1 MVTELQLKRLRENKR
16 RELEKFAIE
25 QATKQAKRGT
35 ARMNSRNNWNLYHK
49 NIVDFK
55 NTFFPTRKVEDF
67 PSFFDPAGDIT
78 STSGT
83 LSDDQPGVSQFK
95 WLFEKRLGVTN
106 NISSK
111 PAEDAVKMKF
121 RLAKYN
127 GEIDEKL
134 TEEIMDWLEDPDL
147 KFWDQLALALTFERV
162 YGIGILVK
170 YYTKDDKENNLLETE
185 APKNTKPI
193 AFQAFPPDVMTPINT
208 DKSVWLGSD
217 PNEWDWHGGTIGPS
231 KIDHSRVQVI
241 MTRPSTTRWRGQSL
255 YEAIWIPLLLYFQVF
270 VFMLRHFT
278 KWGNIIPKYMIE
290 GEEDLDT
297 IWTLYADLIEEMK
310 MNGVFLGRKGD
321 ELDFAPSGTAQGIN
335 ELMEIL
341 KEEIAARTRI
351 PVIVTFG
358 RTSNAGLG
366 SAGYLLA
373 QMEYWGEVA
382 NIQRSISDDIM
393 RIIKLAGF
401 NIKGRRLDW
410 MLTIN
415 KTDQQRLIDEGMEIE
430 NEIMKEQYIQA
441 QIQTMMLLEQ
451 AQNPQVDEN
460 PMNNDG
466 GNGKGKKEEE
476 VSKAK
481 LEINV
486 KASEKDFINYDLF
499 ETIKAQRKKRIE
511 DYKKQMEG
519 KIA

>member
-1 MVTELQLKRLRENKR
+1 MVTDLQLERLRKKKANELQAW
-16 RELEKFAIE
+16 AIN
-25 QATKQAKRGT
+25 QANIKAKRSISQST
-35 ARMNSRNNWNLYHK
+35 RTNVWSEYK
-49 NIVDFK
+49 NTLNDFK
-55 NTFFPTRKVEDF
+55 NTFFPTVKTEDF
-67 PSFFDPAGDIT
+67 PSFFDPTGDIT
-78 STSGT
+78 SSSGT
-83 LSDDQPGVSQFK
+83 LGSDEQPGFSQFR
-95 WLFEKRLGVTN
+95 WLWEKRLGVCN
-106 NISSK
+106 NVVTK
-111 PAEDAVKMKF
+111 PAEDAVRNKF

-127 GEIDEKL
+127 GEVDDKL
-134 TEEIMDWLEDPDL
+134 TEDVMEWLEDPEL
-147 KFWDQLALALTFERV
+147 KFWDQLALALTYERV
-162 YGIGILVK
+162 YGIATLVK
-170 YYTKDDKENNLLETE
+170 YYTKEDKEDGLLGEE

-193 AFQAFPPDVMTPINT
+193 AFQAFPPDVVTPLNI
-208 DKSVWLGSD
+208 DKSIYLDSD
-217 PNEWDWHGGTIGPS
+217 PNDWDWHGGRFGPE
-231 KIDHSRVQVI
+231 KIHHSRIQVI
-241 MTRPSTTRWRGQSL
+241 ITRPSTTTWYGHSIF
-255 YEAIWIPLLLYFQVF
+255 EAIWIPLLLYFQVF
-270 VFMLRHFT
+270 VYMLRHFT
-278 KWGNIIPKYMIE
+278 KWGGIVPKYMIDTE
-290 GEEDLDT
+290 DDLDS
-297 IWTLYADLIEEMK
+297 IWTLYSDLISEMK

-321 ELDFAPSGTAQGIN
+321 ELDFAPAGTAQGIT

-382 NIQRSISDDIM
+382 NIQRSISDDVM

-401 NIKGRRLDW
+401 DIKKRRLDW

-430 NEIMKEQYIQA
+430 NEIMKEQYLQA

-460 PMNNDG
+460 PMDNDG
-466 GNGKGKKEEE
+466 EKSKNEEA

-486 KASEKDFINYDLF
+486 NASNKKDFVDWSLF
-499 ETIKAQRKKRIE
+499 EKIKAQRMQKINDYMKK
-511 DYKKQMEG
+511 MEG
-519 KIA
+519 KV